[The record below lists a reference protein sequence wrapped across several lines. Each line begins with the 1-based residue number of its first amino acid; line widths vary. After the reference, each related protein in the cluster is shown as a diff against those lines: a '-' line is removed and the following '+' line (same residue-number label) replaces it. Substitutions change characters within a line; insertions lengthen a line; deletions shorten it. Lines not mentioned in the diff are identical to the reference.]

1 MKAFSLWQIN
11 RVDHL
16 WKPSIALFWVLGSG
30 LQSPLSREP
39 SSASLEMRASFLG
52 VAVPRDGFCGVGRP
66 RRAPGV
72 RERNAAPPPLGWSL
86 GKRLRHPR
94 SLPFPPGEA
103 AFSWLRL
110 RWHKIQSRA
119 QIPFKPKSPSW
130 NKIAPPDIPVAL
142 LSAVLRC
149 SCCGEGRCCSE
160 ERKNIK
166 QIASVKQL
174 LRWMS
179 QICLV
184 VLGLFIAIGFACDV
198 VCRVTLHPSWLLP
211 FFS

>member
-1 MKAFSLWQIN
+1 MKTQILPFSGRWAQVF
-11 RVDHL
+11 RVLCRVSPAVLL
-16 WKPSIALFWVLGSG
+16 WKGGLRSWGWPCLETGSAAWDG
-30 LQSPLSREP
+30 RGEL
-39 SSASLEMRASFLG
+39 RA
-52 VAVPRDGFCGVGRP
+52 CGN
-66 RRAPGV
+66 
-72 RERNAAPPPLGWSL
+72 ET
-86 GKRLRHPR
+86 RLHHRWAGPWGNGSNTEG

-110 RWHKIQSRA
+110 CWHEIQSRA
-119 QIPFKPKSPSW
+119 QIRCKPKSPSW
-130 NKIAPPDIPVAL
+130 NKIAPPNIPVAL

-149 SCCGEGRCCSE
+149 SCCGEGRCCSG

-166 QIASVKQL
+166 RIASVKQL

-184 VLGLFIAIGFACDV
+184 VLGLFIAVGFACDV
-198 VCRVTLHPSWLLP
+198 VCGVTLHPSWLLP